1 MVFINDNVI
10 IDLDKSHH
18 AKERKSVLREVDEL
32 LREIEKDCVRRNE
45 RKMVEQ
51 KWRGR

>member
-1 MVFINDNVI
+1 MVFINDDVI
-10 IDLDKSHH
+10 IALDKSHH
-18 AKERKSVLREVDEL
+18 AEEKKSVLGEVDEL
-32 LREIEKDCVRRNE
+32 LREIGKDCVRRNE